1 MQNTDNQSFVTS
13 SCILSSRPSR
23 KVICNSKS
31 LFLFPMEPNVVC
43 ANIGNKKSR
52 KALAFT
58 FLFSAKGLLGFC
70 KSCSDKFAKRS
81 LGEHRK
87 QKKYEGTAF
96 TFLFSERVYKDSVN
110 PVVPRNYLSS
120 KTKFLS
126 IIKLQINFFPGQM
139 PDHTLYGICNP

>member
-1 MQNTDNQSFVTS
+1 MSLKGFDFDKYMQNTDNQSFVTS

-31 LFLFPMEPNVVC
+31 LFLFPMEPNAVW
-43 ANIGNKKSR
+43 ANMGNKKST
-52 KALAFT
+52 KAP
-58 FLFSAKGLLGFC
+58 
-70 KSCSDKFAKRS
+70 
-81 LGEHRK
+81 
-87 QKKYEGTAF
+87 AF